1 VKTAITKTLRY
12 EGRSFGMNMMEVKL
26 SACAGKGR
34 RLMDEELRGLIE
46 ELRGRLVVVNL

>member
-1 VKTAITKTLRY
+1 MIAKTLHY

-34 RLMDEELRGLIE
+34 RLTGE